1 MWAKRTS
8 IRFLGILFLISSVY
22 FAGCDIYKS
31 EESHISGIDKTV
43 CEQFSDS
50 VFTPIRSA
58 LLTEYYPDMYDA
70 QVSSVMPGLLD
81 SLLKDSIFV
90 EQNTEKAYELTLGGN
105 DTTYLGVKNA
115 AGTLTLFATDVVKV
129 NLLKQDGK
137 SIKLTDDVMPL
148 STISDCT
155 ELTKGGVIEPII
167 KLRLAYEIDTQS
179 NVLIQII
186 KVEQT
191 KSSTFKLSL
200 Q

>member
-1 MWAKRTS
+1 MWVKRTS
-8 IRFLGILFLISSVY
+8 IRFLAILFLISAVY
-22 FAGCDIYKS
+22 FSGCDIYKS

-50 VFTPIRSA
+50 VFTPVRSA
-58 LLTEYYPDMYDA
+58 LLTDYYADAYDA
-70 QVSSVMPGLLD
+70 QLTSMMPGFVD
-81 SLLKDSIFV
+81 SLLKDSVFV

-105 DTTYLGVKNA
+105 DTTYLAVKNA
-115 AGTLTLFATDVVKV
+115 AGTLTLFATDIVQV

-137 SIKLTDDVMPL
+137 SVKLADDKMPL
-148 STISDCT
+148 STISGCT

-167 KLRLAYEIDTQS
+167 KLRLAYDLDTQG
-179 NVLIQII
+179 NYLIQMI